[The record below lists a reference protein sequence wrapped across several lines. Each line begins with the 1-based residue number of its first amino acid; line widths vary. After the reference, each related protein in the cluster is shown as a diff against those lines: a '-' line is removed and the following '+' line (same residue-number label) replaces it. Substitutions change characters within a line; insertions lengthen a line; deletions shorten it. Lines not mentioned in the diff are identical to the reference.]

1 MSDLK
6 GLKVLVVEDD
16 EVLRLSLC
24 ATLRDMGHHPAHA
37 KNGAQGIDY
46 IKENPNVDVVFLDVN
61 MPVKDGIEAL
71 EEIKEIN
78 PRLVCFIITAYTNIQ
93 DAVRA
98 IKHGAFDY
106 IEKPLS
112 REKISNALERSV
124 TANALV
130 EAIAHSAPQLNFAKD
145 RSIIGNSSSIV
156 QVFDIINK
164 LSKVE
169 TPVLIRGESGTGKE
183 LVARAIHFNSHRKKG
198 PFVAVNCAAIPENL
212 IESELFG
219 HEKGAFTGADKK
231 KIGKFQFAEG
241 GTLFLDEIGDISAAM
256 QVKLLRVLQ
265 EKQVTTIGGNKEEA
279 TDVRI
284 VSATNKNLEKAI
296 ADESFR
302 EDLFYRLNILPI
314 VLPPLRDRRED
325 IPALVDFMIE
335 KFNNTHNR
343 KMKKIEKDAL
353 AVLRTYSWP
362 GNIRE
367 LENVIEHAFII
378 ENSDIITT
386 AALPGN
392 LIDRQGASSSGGT
405 PGDDVIFGKDTALN
419 YPALKE
425 KFEREFIIRALKA
438 FGGKINQTAEHTKM
452 TKVTLL
458 RKLDKF
464 KINPKEYSQPR

>member
-1 MSDLK
+1 
-6 GLKVLVVEDD
+6 
-16 EVLRLSLC
+16 
-24 ATLRDMGHHPAHA
+24 
-37 KNGAQGIDY
+37 
-46 IKENPNVDVVFLDVN
+46 
-61 MPVKDGIEAL
+61 
-71 EEIKEIN
+71 
-78 PRLVCFIITAYTNIQ
+78 
-93 DAVRA
+93 
-98 IKHGAFDY
+98 
-106 IEKPLS
+106 
-112 REKISNALERSV
+112 
-124 TANALV
+124 
-130 EAIAHSAPQLNFAKD
+130 
-145 RSIIGNSSSIV
+145 
-156 QVFDIINK
+156 
-164 LSKVE
+164 
-169 TPVLIRGESGTGKE
+169 
-183 LVARAIHFNSHRKKG
+183 
-198 PFVAVNCAAIPENL
+198 
-212 IESELFG
+212 
-219 HEKGAFTGADKK
+219 
-231 KIGKFQFAEG
+231 
-241 GTLFLDEIGDISAAM
+241 M

-265 EKQVTTIGGNKEEA
+265 EKQVTAIGGNKEEA

-284 VSATNKNLEKAI
+284 VAATNKNLEKAI
-296 ADESFR
+296 AEESFR

-335 KFNNTHNR
+335 KFNKTHNR

-353 AVLRTYSWP
+353 AVLRTYGWP

-378 ENSDIITT
+378 ENSDSITK

-392 LIDRQGASSSGGT
+392 LIGRQGATGGGNI
-405 PGDDVIFGKDTALN
+405 PGDDVIFGKDTDLN

>member
-1 MSDLK
+1 M
-6 GLKVLVVEDD
+6 
-16 EVLRLSLC
+16 
-24 ATLRDMGHHPAHA
+24 
-37 KNGAQGIDY
+37 
-46 IKENPNVDVVFLDVN
+46 
-61 MPVKDGIEAL
+61 
-71 EEIKEIN
+71 
-78 PRLVCFIITAYTNIQ
+78 IITAYTNVQ
-93 DAVRA
+93 DAVKA
-98 IKHGAFDY
+98 IKFGAFDY
-106 IEKPLS
+106 LEKPLS
-112 REKISNALERSV
+112 REKVSNAIERST
-124 TANALV
+124 TANALI
-130 EAIAHSAPQLNFAKD
+130 ESIAHSAPQLSFAKD

-265 EKQVTTIGGNKEEA
+265 EKQVTPIGGNKEEA

-296 ADESFR
+296 SEETFR

-314 VLPPLRDRRED
+314 NLPPLRDRRED
-325 IPALVDFMIE
+325 VPALIDFMIK
-335 KFNNTHNR
+335 KFNKLHKR
-343 KMKKIEKDAL
+343 KIKKIDKEAL
-353 AVLRTYSWP
+353 ATLRTYAWP

-367 LENVIEHAFII
+367 LENVVEHAFII
-378 ENSDIITT
+378 ETTDVITKT
-386 AALPGN
+386 SLPMN
-392 LIDRQGASSSGGT
+392 IVERQGATSAAGAQSS
-405 PGDDVIFGKDTALN
+405 DNVIFGKDTDLN

-464 KINPKEYSQPR
+464 KINPKEYHPK